1 MKKEYDT
8 FITIKN
14 NSGFGWDSEK
24 GVPTAPE
31 SVWDAY
37 IKAHPEAER
46 FRNRGLVHYPVL
58 DELCANRSATGEFAL
73 TSGLTAR
80 STTNPLT
87 SKSAGNALVSRDP
100 KWEGRKESS
109 ERKGERERSTSGE
122 EGNETRGDLGEE
134 VGGGGGEGGEGGGG
148 QIRGEENEA
157 VGRRLE
163 GGQREGGTGSTR
175 VEERE
180 QKEQLIEEG
189 KRVKI
194 EGIGGGYEAKG
205 QEMGK
210 KEEIRKRKIKEEAK
224 EGRKREKRYA
234 GRGREKED
242 EEEEEEES
250 YGRGKKGEG
259 SQGGVRRERKG
270 AGKAIAAALDR
281 IGTTAQSIQRSK
293 TELAI
298 EKLQDEY
305 GLVLSIE
312 DLVKAFQLMEN
323 EVKASVFIALQDGSA
338 RDRWLAES
346 LEKM

>member
-46 FRNRGLVHYPVL
+46 FRHHGLVHYAVL

-73 TSGLTAR
+73 TSGLTAW
-80 STTNPLT
+80 STTGVLT
-87 SKSAGNALVSRDP
+87 PGLAGKGLAPGDQQ
-100 KWEGRKESS
+100 WEGREGIS
-109 ERKGERERSTSGE
+109 EWKGERERSTSREEGE
-122 EGNETRGDLGEE
+122 EMRGNLWEEKEGEE
-134 VGGGGGEGGEGGGG
+134 KEERKRQIRDEGKEVVGKRLEREESEGGK
-148 QIRGEENEA
+148 
-157 VGRRLE
+157 
-163 GGQREGGTGSTR
+163 GSTW
-175 VEERE
+175 VEKMG
-180 QKEQLIEEG
+180 QKEQLMGEE
-189 KRVKI
+189 KSVKI
-194 EGIGGGYEAKG
+194 EGIGSGYEVKG
-205 QEMGK
+205 QEKEK
-210 KEEIRKRKIKEEAK
+210 KEMIGKRKIREEAK
-224 EGRKREKRYA
+224 EGGKRRKGNVGES
-234 GRGREKED
+234 REKED
-242 EEEEEEES
+242 EENKEEDGYEQ
-250 YGRGKKGEG
+250 GRRGER
-259 SQGGVRRERKG
+259 SQGRIQRERKG
-270 AGKAIAAALDR
+270 AGKAIAEALDR

-323 EVKASVFIALQDGSA
+323 EVKASVFIALQNGDA

-346 LEKM
+346 LEKMS